1 MWWRS
6 WTGLLGLLL
15 GSWAVAQGPAE
26 QFELCVKQFDEF
38 TARFNGHHRS
48 VVEDSG
54 MIAAP
59 VPDRRDL
66 LRSLMGTGID
76 PATTDVFI
84 ASVLNADPAFEL
96 LLDGQPWFA
105 HVTCDV
111 SDTAKIYAIDFWLVR
126 ERVGK
131 SRKWSILAS
140 SFDYMKER
148 PMLFINSSNHE
159 VNFSQ
164 LLGKDILM
172 EHGVAP
178 YVGPP
183 GIRNLFALQEG
194 LKSMVWT
201 IDAVT
206 NVRMHLL
213 QIPGW
218 FAEVEY
224 RPPPSHDGWVTSGWN
239 IVELRPMSDVD
250 KTMYIWHEILGL

>member
-1 MWWRS
+1 MRRHFS
-6 WTGLLGLLL
+6 IGLLAVLPCICL
-15 GSWAVAQGPAE
+15 VAQGPAE

-48 VVEDSG
+48 SVVDSG
-54 MIAAP
+54 MVATPA
-59 VPDRRDL
+59 PDRRQL
-66 LRSLMGTGID
+66 LRSLMGTGLD
-76 PATTDVFI
+76 PATTDDFI
-84 ASVLNADPAFEL
+84 ASVLDAAPTYEL
-96 LLDGQPWFA
+96 QLDGQPWFA

-111 SDTAKIYAIDFWLVR
+111 SDTSNIYAIDFWLVR
-126 ERVGK
+126 ERSGMR
-131 SRKWSILAS
+131 RKWSILAS
-140 SFDYMKER
+140 SFDYEKES
-148 PMLFINSSNHE
+148 PLLFIGSKNHE

-178 YVGPP
+178 YLGPP
-183 GIRNLFALQEG
+183 GVRHLFALQEG

-206 NVRMHLL
+206 QVRMHLL

-224 RPPPSHDGWVTSGWN
+224 RPPPARDGWVTSGWN
-239 IVELRPMSDVD
+239 IVELRPMSDAD

>member
-1 MWWRS
+1 MRRFLS
-6 WTGLLGLLL
+6 IGLLATLPGT
-15 GSWAVAQGPAE
+15 WAAAQGPAE

-38 TARFNGHHRS
+38 VARFNGHHKTA
-48 VVEDSG
+48 VQDSG

-59 VPDRRDL
+59 APDRQQL
-66 LRSLMGTGID
+66 LRSLMGTNLD
-76 PATTDVFI
+76 PATIDVFI
-84 ASVLNADPAFEL
+84 ASMLDADSAYAL
-96 LLDGQPWFA
+96 QLDGQPWFA

-111 SDTAKIYAIDFWLVR
+111 SDTAKIYPIDFWLVR
-126 ERVGK
+126 ERSGLRK
-131 SRKWSILAS
+131 KWSILAS
-140 SFDYMKER
+140 SFDFAKER
-148 PMLFINSSNHE
+148 PMLFINSKNHE

-201 IDAVT
+201 IDDVT
-206 NVRMHLL
+206 SVRMHLL

-224 RPPPSHDGWVTSGWN
+224 RPPPARDGWITSGWN
-239 IVELRPMSDVD
+239 IVTLRPMSDTD